1 MSCESS
7 PSSNVN
13 VKMPPSS
20 PNLISP
26 TSSIKPYQQ
35 MLPTS
40 VAANQRQRAFNKNT
54 QLQQDYKKH
63 MAAAGLTAAS
73 PLAIAKTEAYDHDQE
88 NYEINEDQENYHT
101 YSKFPSSVS
110 PTADEALNEATDEQ
124 NPAAGVNNSRR
135 SITTGLANATNES
148 LANVNKRKK
157 PNMQNFENLDF
168 GDTADELDTDYD
180 NVDEYEQAA
189 SSNLD
194 SANLDDEDEGKLA
207 KKSGGQYSAAG
218 VFTDDEGSAVT
229 SANSMDLSGSR
240 FQFPVLTDSNNCL
253 SVPSSVKTQRPR
265 SNSTNKKSHVLA
277 KPSPNQQRKLNPVK
291 NAVSCSLKKYYIF
304 ILCREYNS

>member
-1 MSCESS
+1 
-7 PSSNVN
+7 
-13 VKMPPSS
+13 
-20 PNLISP
+20 
-26 TSSIKPYQQ
+26 

-73 PLAIAKTEAYDHDQE
+73 PLNSPNFAAITKTEAYDHDQE

-110 PTADEALNEATDEQ
+110 PAADEALNEATDEQ
-124 NPAAGVNNSRR
+124 TPAAGVNNSRR

-180 NVDEYEQAA
+180 NIDEYEQAA

-207 KKSGGQYSAAG
+207 KKSGQYSTAC

-253 SVPSSVKTQRPR
+253 SVPSSVKAQRPR

-277 KPSPNQQRKLNPVK
+277 KASPNQQRKLNPAK
-291 NAVSCSLKKYYIF
+291 NGLPVS
-304 ILCREYNS
+304 